1 MAARRKPVHSALGT
15 MNRTA
20 SAISC
25 LGMILGLAACGDP
38 TSGGGTE
45 LPIQVRI
52 YVDADANAWR
62 LWTVEEE
69 ETTAA
74 RGESAPRTFVSRG
87 VLHDSAGILSLPAT
101 PGTFLLEAWI
111 HNTPPDSLVVVHD
124 IPDGFRLD
132 ESCIQSVPLDRNIV
146 RTQVCPSLDRSLAP
160 SSSDSAS
167 RPERLTLI
175 RIEGTQVQR
184 VQILDDAGDARLLPA
199 EARLWEVSP
208 NAEQDQTLLFRGVLD
223 RESDGSFRLPTRSG
237 FGRFLIEAAERSGSL
252 PRTIPAYA
260 AMPTG
265 WTRFMDCQ
273 ESILSPLP
281 PTLSVHSCPGLDWTL
296 SGTGENSKGADLWS
310 VFSLSL
316 P

>member
-1 MAARRKPVHSALGT
+1 MAARIKTLHRALGS
-15 MNRTA
+15 MIPGA
-20 SAISC
+20 SSF
-25 LGMILGLAACGDP
+25 LGLFAAIGLSGCGDP

-62 LWTVEEE
+62 LWTIEEE
-69 ETTAA
+69 STPSAEA
-74 RGESAPRTFVSRG
+74 SAPRAFVSRG
-87 VLHDSAGILSLPAT
+87 ILQDSAGILSLPAT

-111 HNTPPDSLVVVHD
+111 HNTPPESLEVVHD
-124 IPDGFRLD
+124 IPDGFQLD
-132 ESCIQSVPLDRNIV
+132 KSCIQSVPMDRNIV
-146 RTQVCPSLDRSLAP
+146 RTQVCPGLDRSLAP
-160 SSSDSAS
+160 SSLDSAS
-167 RPERLTLI
+167 RPERLTII
-175 RIEGTQVQR
+175 RIEGNQIQR
-184 VQILDDAGDARLLPA
+184 VQILDDAGGARLQPA

-208 NAEQDQTLLFRGVLD
+208 DSSQDQTLLFRGVLD

-237 FGRFLIEAAERSGSL
+237 FGRFLIEAASTRGVL
-252 PRTIPAYA
+252 PRTVPAQA
-260 AMPTG
+260 TVGTG

-273 ESILSPLP
+273 ESILPPLP

-296 SGTGENSKGADLWS
+296 SGSGSTAKAADLWS